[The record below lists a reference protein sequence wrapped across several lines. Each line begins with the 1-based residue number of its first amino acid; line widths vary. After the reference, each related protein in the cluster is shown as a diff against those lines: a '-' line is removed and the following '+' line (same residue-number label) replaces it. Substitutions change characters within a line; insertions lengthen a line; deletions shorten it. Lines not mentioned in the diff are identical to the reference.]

1 MFSIFPSCSSPS
13 SILPL
18 SLSFSLSGSEVGHR
32 VVPLDLESSA
42 CWVEGG
48 CILMWRVLSEP
59 FDCTTWQGSRPP
71 KKYHQPPFLLY
82 QPVWSYN
89 TQVCVYLLYVH
100 PLYERVCGGRC
111 TKTQKR
117 VKEKGWDWPS
127 PLTFLG
133 PPGQEAWRAR
143 SDFWSRLFP
152 AAYKNKWSKL
162 PRVITRKWLRL
173 AASHFSTHNTACISK
188 WQSHAAWCIYWL

>member
-1 MFSIFPSCSSPS
+1 MLGRRRLHTDVTSPLWIIWLHYNVAVCCVPPNQSPTPPQPSQK
-13 SILPL
+13 
-18 SLSFSLSGSEVGHR
+18 R
-32 VVPLDLESSA
+32 
-42 CWVEGG
+42 
-48 CILMWRVLSEP
+48 
-59 FDCTTWQGSRPP
+59 
-71 KKYHQPPFLLY
+71 YHQPPFLLSACLGI
-82 QPVWSYN
+82 QHRF
-89 TQVCVYLLYVH
+89 VYICVH
-100 PLYERVCGGRC
+100 PLYGSMCGGRC

-162 PRVITRKWLRL
+162 PRVITRKWLHL
-173 AASHFSTHNTACISK
+173 ATSHFSTHNRACISK